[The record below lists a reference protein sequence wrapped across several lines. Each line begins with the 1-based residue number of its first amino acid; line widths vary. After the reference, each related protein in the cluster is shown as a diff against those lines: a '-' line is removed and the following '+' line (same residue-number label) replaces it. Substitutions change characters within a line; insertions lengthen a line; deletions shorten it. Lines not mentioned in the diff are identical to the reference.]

1 MKENFD
7 EEKVDL
13 RILKT
18 RNVLYHSLE
27 ELMKNKAFE
36 EIKVSDIC
44 NKALINRSTFYAHY
58 SDKYELLAEY
68 INSLK
73 DALRL
78 ELEKNS
84 NIKNSREY
92 YIEMIKL
99 LLNHIEEKKDTHIA
113 IMINNKNSITMDILY
128 DVINKTIFD
137 QMKDEKTSKKIPMDI
152 ILKFYLGGVLNVCIE
167 WLKYNN
173 KHSKQEIIDY
183 IDLLIPKD
191 FDK

>member
-1 MKENFD
+1 MNKKKLFHDRSYAKRINNISGLSQISI
-7 EEKVDL
+7 DL
-13 RILKT
+13 KPSRCD
-18 RNVLYHSLE
+18 
-27 ELMKNKAFE
+27 
-36 EIKVSDIC
+36 SDV
-44 NKALINRSTFYAHY
+44 
-58 SDKYELLAEY
+58 Y
-68 INSLK
+68 INQKIDVTNLV
-73 DALRL
+73 D
-78 ELEKNS
+78 
-84 NIKNSREY
+84 Y
-92 YIEMIKL
+92 
-99 LLNHIEEKKDTHIA
+99 IEEKKDTYIA

>member
-1 MKENFD
+1 MKENFN

-18 RNVLYHSLE
+18 RYVLYQSLE
-27 ELMKNKAFE
+27 ELMKSKVFE

-44 NKALINRSTFYAHY
+44 NTALVNRSTFYAHY

-73 DALRL
+73 EALRV

-99 LLNHIEEKKDTHIA
+99 LLNHIEEKKDTYIA

-137 QMKDEKTSKKIPMDI
+137 QMKDEKTSKKTPMDI
-152 ILKFYLGGVLNVCIE
+152 ILKFYLGGVLNVCTE
-167 WLKYNN
+167 WLKSNN
-173 KHSKQEIIDY
+173 NYSKQEIIDY
-183 IDLLIPKD
+183 IDLLIPEN

>member
-99 LLNHIEEKKDTHIA
+99 LLNHIEEKKDTYIA

-137 QMKDEKTSKKIPMDI
+137 QMKDGKTSKKIPMDI

-183 IDLLIPKD
+183 IDLLVPKD

>member
-99 LLNHIEEKKDTHIA
+99 LLNHIEEKKDTYIA

-167 WLKYNN
+167 WLRSNN
-173 KHSKQEIIDY
+173 KYSKQEIIDY
-183 IDLLIPKD
+183 IDFLIPKD